1 MDWNPQILYFSNRKG
16 LMIPY
21 NWDVLE
27 VLNKLD
33 VSNEYQYLYWFDE
46 NQVNASSIESKLDG
60 YSFERISENL
70 FKFSKVDPNS

>member
-1 MDWNPQILYFSNRKG
+1 
-16 LMIPY
+16 MIPY

-70 FKFSKVDPNS
+70 FKFSKVDTNS